1 MTITFGKFTK
11 DENDLFDIM
20 DDWLRSNQSSIISN
34 KSFSSLVNLP
44 KMKMIYLILWMV
56 SYGGTVLFLW
66 FGTVYCSFLAPILL
80 WGGWFT
86 STAFITSWYAHG
98 LTSFYLKGCKVL
110 TTAISTPTNSLAN
123 SLYGYF
129 TRWCQFGGFFPN
141 VEGQVMPQRSSSFV
155 VPDHHQHEHRDHI
168 ILVQLSDI
176 SISILIN
183 TPSRKFHPQHWSPN
197 VQRKQPPTMV
207 IVVT

>member
-1 MTITFGKFTK
+1 
-11 DENDLFDIM
+11 
-20 DDWLRSNQSSIISN
+20 
-34 KSFSSLVNLP
+34 
-44 KMKMIYLILWMV
+44 MV

-129 TRWCQFGGFFPN
+129 TRWCQFGGLYTFCCSHGAFGLIRFILCQFKL
-141 VEGQVMPQRSSSFV
+141 VRS
-155 VPDHHQHEHRDHI
+155 
-168 ILVQLSDI
+168 VQLRPYNAITFCPIQLLFLFMYS
-176 SISILIN
+176 
-183 TPSRKFHPQHWSPN
+183 
-197 VQRKQPPTMV
+197 
-207 IVVT
+207 